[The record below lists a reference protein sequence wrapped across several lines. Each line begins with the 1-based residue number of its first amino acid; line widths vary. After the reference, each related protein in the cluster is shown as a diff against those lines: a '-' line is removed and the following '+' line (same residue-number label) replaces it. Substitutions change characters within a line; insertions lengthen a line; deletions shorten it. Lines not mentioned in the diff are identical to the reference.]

1 LQYQPRW
8 QEALVLL
15 PMREALAYGD
25 RRSAHGWAMEEAS
38 LGKIPLFYY
47 TGPFEDMRLQ
57 GK

>member
-1 LQYQPRW
+1 
-8 QEALVLL
+8 
-15 PMREALAYGD
+15 MGGALAYGD
-25 RRSAHGWAMEEAS
+25 RRYAHGWAKEEAS